1 MRRSQT
7 ALRSKVLNMMRRCSS
22 FAKQSSDHTKF
33 CGVWGKAPR
42 SSFPLSLTF
51 TAFAA
56 ISGAAGTTA
65 AAASVPYHIPYG
77 EKQPNAYRSD
87 KHIIQYSHCSHLSSN
102 SCQNSIITLYTI
114 AATHHANTVCPTTT
128 NNAILLECSSLFTA
142 AIAATHGV

>member
-1 MRRSQT
+1 MHPEEKRGGRRPFCIEKCFDHD
-7 ALRSKVLNMMRRCSS
+7 AAVADS

-65 AAASVPYHIPYG
+65 AAASVPYHVPYG
-77 EKQPNAYRSD
+77 EKQPYAYRSD
-87 KHIIQYSHCSHLSSN
+87 KHIIQYSHCSHYP
-102 SCQNSIITLYTI
+102 QTP
-114 AATHHANTVCPTTT
+114 VK
-128 NNAILLECSSLFTA
+128 TA
-142 AIAATHGV
+142 